1 VRFPVVGSLLVGALM
16 LSQPVRSQTAP
27 AAIQNSVQS
36 PVQVVRGLVDHN
48 AILQLPLK
56 GKVKQSIAKDAP
68 TFSMPEGLS
77 PVVLLQLPEY
87 QTPYT
92 LTVAS
97 WPTGVGF
104 TKRVFVPSAL
114 IFDRD
119 FQQTRVV
126 TEDALKTKGSRV
138 EATILFEEPQKT
150 ERFVLVY
157 TRADTTGERIDK
169 LTPVVVGGG
178 AAGAV
183 LGSLLT
189 HTKRSTE
196 GVIEAETKPAKK

>member
-1 VRFPVVGSLLVGALM
+1 MQFQVCGLVLVGSLM
-16 LSQPVRSQTAP
+16 LSQPIPSQPEQPPTSDSA
-27 AAIQNSVQS
+27 QS
-36 PVQVVRGLVDHN
+36 PMQVVRGLVDHN
-48 AILQLPLK
+48 AMLQVPAK
-56 GKVKQSIAKDAP
+56 GKVKQSIANDAP
-68 TFSMPEGLS
+68 TFSMPEGPS

-87 QTPYT
+87 RTPYT
-92 LTVAS
+92 LTLAS
-97 WPTGVGF
+97 WPTGFGF

-114 IFDRD
+114 IFDGD

-138 EATILFEEPQKT
+138 EATIPFEEPQKM

-157 TRADTTGERIDK
+157 TRGDTTGEHIDK
-169 LTPVVVGGG
+169 LTPVAVGGG
-178 AAGAV
+178 AAGGV